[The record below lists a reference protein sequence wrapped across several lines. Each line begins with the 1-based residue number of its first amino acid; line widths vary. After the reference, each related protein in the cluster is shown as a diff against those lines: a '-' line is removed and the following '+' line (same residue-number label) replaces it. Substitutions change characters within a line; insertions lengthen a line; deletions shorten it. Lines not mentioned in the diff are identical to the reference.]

1 VQYPVGRTIL
11 NGWGMAFRR
20 TTRFAVVSL
29 IAASAA
35 GCAVGPDFKR
45 PPPPAVKGY
54 TSAPLPPALPAAGGL
69 PAQTF
74 VQGQD
79 IPAQWW
85 TLFHSPALNRLVE
98 RALKAN
104 PNLQAAEATLR
115 QAQETY
121 YAGRGE
127 LFPSVNAS
135 GTVNHEKIVGAQFGN
150 PNFPGTMFTLY
161 NASVGV
167 SYGLD
172 FFGLTRRSLEA
183 LVAQEDYQR
192 FELESAYLT
201 LTSNV
206 VTAAL
211 QEASLRAQ
219 IAATSDIVDVQSQQL
234 AIMER
239 QLSVGAIAEVGVVQ
253 QRTALAQTRAT
264 LPALQKQLAQVRN
277 QIAVLVGDFPGQGE
291 PETFDLES
299 LQLPQE
305 LPVSLPSRLVEQRP
319 DIRASEALLHAANA
333 QIGVAT
339 AEELPQLTL
348 TGNVGSVATSA
359 NRLFKAGSGI
369 WSIGANIVQ
378 PLFRGGTLLHQK
390 RAAVAAHD
398 AAVAHYRDTVLAAFQ
413 DVANVLDAL
422 QFDGQTLQSQLQ
434 ASQSAAEGVD
444 IARKQYQVGAANF
457 LVLLNAQQAYAQT
470 RIALAQARASRYA
483 DTAALFQAL
492 GGGWWNRGAGG
503 PDGKTAKA
511 ANDAAGAQQR
521 SSQP

>member
-1 VQYPVGRTIL
+1 
-11 NGWGMAFRR
+11 M
-20 TTRFAVVSL
+20 
-29 IAASAA
+29 
-35 GCAVGPDFKR
+35 GPDFKR

-104 PNLQAAEATLR
+104 PDLQAAEATLR

-172 FFGLTRRSLEA
+172 IFGLARRSLEA
-183 LVAQEDYQR
+183 LGAQEDYQR

-219 IAATSDIVDVQSQQL
+219 IAATKAIVDVQSQQL

-299 LQLPQE
+299 LQLPQD
-305 LPVSLPSRLVEQRP
+305 LPVSVPYARRKE
-319 DIRASEALLHAANA
+319 ETA

-339 AEELPQLTL
+339 GEELPQLTL
-348 TGNVGSVATSA
+348 TGNGGSVATSA

-369 WSIGANIVQ
+369 WSVGATILQ
-378 PLFRGGTLLHQK
+378 PLFRGGTLVHQK

-398 AAVAHYRDTVLAAFQ
+398 AAVAQYRKTVLAAFQ

-422 QFDGQTLQSQLQ
+422 QFDGQTLQSQLA
-434 ASQSAAEGVD
+434 ASQSAGEGVD

-492 GGGWWNRGAGG
+492 GGGWWNRGTAGSG
-503 PDGKTAKA
+503 GKTVKA
-511 ANDAAGAQQR
+511 ANGATGAQQR